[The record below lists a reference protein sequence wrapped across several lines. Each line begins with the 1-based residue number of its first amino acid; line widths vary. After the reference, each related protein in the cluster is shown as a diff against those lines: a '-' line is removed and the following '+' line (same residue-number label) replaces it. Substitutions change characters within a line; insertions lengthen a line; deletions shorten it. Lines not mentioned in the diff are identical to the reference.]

1 MTVIQPLGQEI
12 GAVYTMTAPDGSIAV
27 FNEPLSANYVG
38 PLSAVTGLDSAE
50 VRESFGMNV
59 ERDGGFHNNF
69 YFGRRPF
76 TLQGE
81 IVPKSVSDRLFK
93 IARLQAA
100 SLAMQANGKL
110 EWTTGNGAEVFL
122 NFRRQQPLVTSEAWV
137 KKFFLSGVAEDPR
150 IYGKFAYDQ
159 YLAVNGATDLRF
171 KLTKLS
177 GSEKNI
183 ATIPISVT
191 NGENAQIVVWVE
203 SSTGW
208 TGGEISLEVP
218 GLVGTQTM
226 VKKFV
231 SENEVWQQIILEIKP
246 TKTETYN
253 LRVQCAVAPA
263 VGNWIRFNLPMVR
276 CNNFATIIGSAEGVV
291 VETFA
296 GFEKVN
302 SSEVVPYNCFQE
314 GNYAAPIQA
323 TIFGPI
329 TGFKLVSSVTGK
341 PFVQMSGLNLL
352 KNEQLVIN
360 LDARTAIISNSGT
373 DAYGLINFANTNWWG
388 VPSQAAGSTI
398 SMEGVT
404 GAGATTSARLSWRN
418 TWV

>member
-1 MTVIQPLGQEI
+1 
-12 GAVYTMTAPDGSIAV
+12 
-27 FNEPLSANYVG
+27 
-38 PLSAVTGLDSAE
+38 
-50 VRESFGMNV
+50 
-59 ERDGGFHNNF
+59 
-69 YFGRRPF
+69 
-76 TLQGE
+76 
-81 IVPKSVSDRLFK
+81 VSDRLFK
-93 IARLQAA
+93 IARLKAA

-150 IYGKFAYDQ
+150 IYGTFAYDQ

-263 VGNWIRFNLPMVR
+263 VNNWIRFNLPMVR
-276 CNNFATIIGSAEGVV
+276 CNNFQTTIGTNEGLEV
-291 VETFA
+291 TAIA
-296 GFEKVN
+296 GFEKL
-302 SSEVVPYNCFQE
+302 SASPQVPYNCFHE
-314 GNYAAPIQA
+314 GNYGAPMKA

-329 TGFKLVSSVTGK
+329 TAFKLVNAFVGGGS
-341 PFVQMSGLNLL
+341 PLVQMSGLSLL
-352 KNEQLVIN
+352 KGEKLELD
-360 LDARTAIISNSGT
+360 LDARTAVIYNSGA
-373 DAYGLINFANTNWWG
+373 DVYGLVNFANTTWWN
-388 VPSQAAGSTI
+388 VPSNLVAGLIEMTS
-398 SMEGVT
+398 VT
-404 GAGATTSARLSWRN
+404 GQGASTGVRLSWRN